1 MNTGFPTANQ
11 SSFTG
16 NAGVNLVSTII
27 NNNFKWIF
35 RPTHNEHDFGIDA
48 YVDIVSENNLV
59 TGQSIAMQI
68 KSGDTFFKTKS
79 PNGFTF
85 YGEMKH
91 LNYYMNMNS
100 QYPVLIVICDT
111 SESKCYWEKFD
122 GNKIEKTKTG
132 WKLNIPSN
140 NILELSKKNKIL
152 KLLPPPKDYSDD
164 LNHQWLIN
172 SLLKE
177 FDCIL
182 YTIDKKDILLG
193 NIKPARD
200 FFDRLQINDDLF
212 RSLQG
217 KVELSIYGYDH
228 DYRELFEI
236 KEVREW
242 FKKANRK
249 IKPWFFF
256 LNTVPPAYGFQ
267 LYWTCLCHAKVICN
281 TKRMNSYEVIDQ
293 LSKGL
298 SLPTLRTTFDVSLM
312 NNFFEINFP
321 RLNKITESLGM
332 SLEENKAISYGIIDA
347 IKLNNE

>member
-1 MNTGFPTANQ
+1 MDNIGFPTANQ
-11 SSFTG
+11 SLFTG

-27 NNNFKWIF
+27 NNSFKWLF

-59 TGQSIAMQI
+59 TGQSVAMQI

-79 PNGFTF
+79 PNRFTF

-91 LNYYMNMNS
+91 LNYYMNNQS
-100 QYPVLIVICDT
+100 PVLIVICDT
-111 SESKCYWEKFD
+111 SKNKCYWEKFD

-132 WKLNIPSN
+132 WKLNIPLSN
-140 NILELSKKNKIL
+140 LLELSKKNKIL

-164 LNHQWLIN
+164 LNHQWFIN

-182 YTIDKKDILLG
+182 YTIDKKDVLLG
-193 NIKPARD
+193 NIKPTRD
-200 FFDRLQINDDLF
+200 FFYRLQINDDLF

-256 LNTVPPAYGFQ
+256 LNTMPPAYGFQ
-267 LYWTCLCHAKVICN
+267 LYWTCMCHAEVICD
-281 TKRMNSYEVIDQ
+281 TKRINAYEIIN
-293 LSKGL
+293 LIRKGL
-298 SLPTLRTTFDVSLM
+298 SLPKLKVTYNQELMIIFFDKNWL
-312 NNFFEINFP
+312 
-321 RLNKITESLGM
+321 RLNEITESLGM
-332 SLEENKAISYGIIDA
+332 SLEENKAISDRIIDA
-347 IKLNNE
+347 INRNQQR